1 MVAIRWYPVGGRVV
15 TYMVPAAVCVLSASG
30 WRWWPS
36 ISGPLVNEWSPKTY
50 RQQYVNCRHGGHP
63 LVIFRRRTI
72 GRIAIS
78 SSSMCI
84 VGEEVAMVA
93 ILWYLV
99 GGRVEV
105 PGCSICFVGEWAAM
119 VVIFG
124 WPFGGRVVT

>member
-1 MVAIRWYPVGGRVV
+1 
-15 TYMVPAAVCVLSASG
+15 
-30 WRWWPS
+30 
-36 ISGPLVNEWSPKTY
+36 
-50 RQQYVNCRHGGHP
+50 
-63 LVIFRRRTI
+63 
-72 GRIAIS
+72 
-78 SSSMCI
+78 MCI